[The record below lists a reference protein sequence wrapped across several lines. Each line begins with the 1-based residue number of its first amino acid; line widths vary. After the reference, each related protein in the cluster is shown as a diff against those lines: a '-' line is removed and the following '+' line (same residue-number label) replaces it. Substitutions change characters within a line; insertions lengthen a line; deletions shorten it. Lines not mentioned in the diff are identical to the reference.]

1 MRIIKHATIILIQ
14 NLWTLNLH
22 ISQSQVLFMS
32 PQIILSSVSN
42 ALGTDSILQRIAS
55 LVVREEVWMHKIK
68 LPCWEIYSHVV
79 FFILLL
85 AMRLTKSRFVLPKF
99 DLLVIPIIFFI
110 PKIYLLIFRIS
121 CISLPIKSYA

>member
-1 MRIIKHATIILIQ
+1 MPRSFSYSKFMNPILARITTSSPFRVSTNNI
-14 NLWTLNLH
+14 
-22 ISQSQVLFMS
+22 VLQHLFY
-32 PQIILSSVSN
+32 VSN

-55 LVVREEVWMHKIK
+55 LVVREEVWMYKIK

-85 AMRLTKSRFVLPKF
+85 AMRLTKSRFVSPKF
-99 DLLVIPIIFFI
+99 DLLVIAINFFI
-110 PKIYLLIFRIS
+110 PKIYLLIFRIR